1 MKKMLSLGLLMTV
14 MTGAS
19 ALADRDFTY
28 YGDDYGYDDIQYR
41 FSDRDLGVRYRRKY
55 KDPALCA
62 DLGKDVQVA
71 RGIFE
76 DSLSRM
82 RSFRSDADAANSELS
97 SRKNEL
103 YRAEQAALSASARL
117 TNLQN
122 TQARFDELMSQYQS
136 ELSDAIE
143 VQASAKQ
150 AKDRAQAKEDS
161 ECNGWG
167 GLRSPCRK
175 ARRANE
181 EAGEAL
187 NNANSA
193 LSAAQSNVDRLN
205 RLPSDLDAAQRQV
218 TATSQTLS
226 TVQAKT
232 PTISEL
238 QSIADSANSAYSS
251 VRANFDADEDN
262 YGRKAVRFEQCRR
275 MAFESRKGRAYQTAL
290 RRLAKTKGNNC
301 EEVYRRLMRSTR
313 GRYAAQVGI
322 DQAYQDYCAT
332 DLLVRFVEVP
342 AAQDNTP
349 AFAH

>member
-143 VQASAKQ
+143 VQASAQ
-150 AKDRAQAKEDS
+150 LAKEKTAAKVKSD
-161 ECNGWG
+161 CNWLG
-167 GLRSPCRK
+167 RIKAPCRD
-175 ARRANE
+175 AQ
-181 EAGEAL
+181 EADEVAKSEL
-187 NNANSA
+187 NDANNA
-193 LSAAQSNVDRLN
+193 LSSAQSNVERLN

-290 RRLAKTKGNNC
+290 RRLAKTKGENC
-301 EEVYRRLMRSTR
+301 DEVYRRLMRSTR